1 MDRNSFMEILKV
13 KRGSFMDRN
22 SFIKIL
28 KVKKFIRT
36 QTLKKLKNLN
46 NSGGR

>member
-22 SFIKIL
+22 SFIEIL
-28 KVKKFIRT
+28 QVKKFIRMNT
-36 QTLKKLKNLN
+36 
-46 NSGGR
+46 